1 MFESLQDGL
10 KSAFKSLRGK
20 GKLTEANMR
29 DGLKMVE
36 QSLLEADV
44 SYSVVQD
51 FMGRVTEQALGESV
65 LLSLKP
71 HEQLVGIVNQE
82 LIDLLGPVDEFVAPA
97 KGCHRHHDVWLAG
110 FRENDDLRQTC
121 QVVDAQQRQPDV
133 GGG

>member
-29 DGLKMVE
+29 DGLGLVE

-51 FMGRVTEQALGESV
+51 FMSNVSEQALGQKV
-65 LLSLKP
+65 LTALNPSEP
-71 HEQLVGIVNQE
+71 PSPPPEGIRLRRV
-82 LIDLLGPVDEFVAPA
+82 IRAPSS
-97 KGCHRHHDVWLAG
+97 GWPTWRSS
-110 FRENDDLRQTC
+110 
-121 QVVDAQQRQPDV
+121 
-133 GGG
+133 